1 MELKRGC
8 LTMFNPFNVLLV
20 GLLCFAY
27 AGFDY
32 WGRGRKGLSILF
44 FALALVVWGG
54 YVFVKTL
61 EHLGYF

>member
-1 MELKRGC
+1 
-8 LTMFNPFNVLLV
+8 MFNPFNVLLV

-27 AGFDY
+27 AGLDY